1 MYFSFIVLKCLFV
14 DNDNRVI
21 YLYLSLFV
29 GYTNN
34 EEQSKKLNTLV
45 GESHG
50 CVLLDTI
57 VPPQCVVICG

>member
-34 EEQSKKLNTLV
+34 EEQCKKLNTLV

-50 CVLLDTI
+50 CVLVTQ
-57 VPPQCVVICG
+57 P